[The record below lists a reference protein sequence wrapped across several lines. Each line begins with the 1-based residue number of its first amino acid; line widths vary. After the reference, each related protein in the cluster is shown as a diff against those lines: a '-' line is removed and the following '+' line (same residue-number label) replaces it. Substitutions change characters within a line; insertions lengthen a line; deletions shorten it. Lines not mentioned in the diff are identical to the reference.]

1 MSVADSFSWSP
12 RDYTCSVP
20 MPSDL
25 VTSRASRPKPSNTQ
39 ADTSSCDGATSSTPE
54 QVVVTWEYR
63 QGSGDWADLSTSG
76 LKLVCTCLHYE
87 SLFAAQF
94 RCQIQG
100 QGFVDMVF
108 CRHFQ
113 FREKKQYVFFFD
125 PYVTL
130 CHHISSSSYL
140 CISLRSAW

>member
-76 LKLVCTCLHYE
+76 LKLVCTCLHLSIPNPHHPHLLPNTLRWPE
-87 SLFAAQF
+87 ADAAQG
-94 RCQIQG
+94 RQKLRVAMAKYPANWQ
-100 QGFVDMVF
+100 
-108 CRHFQ
+108 R
-113 FREKKQYVFFFD
+113 QY
-125 PYVTL
+125 
-130 CHHISSSSYL
+130 S
-140 CISLRSAW
+140 